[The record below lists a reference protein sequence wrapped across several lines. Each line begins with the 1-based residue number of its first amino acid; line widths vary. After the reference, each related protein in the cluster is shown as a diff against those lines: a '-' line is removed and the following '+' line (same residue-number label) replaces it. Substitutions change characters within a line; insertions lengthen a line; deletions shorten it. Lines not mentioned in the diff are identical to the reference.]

1 MLLFLGRCEACQ
13 LTLSTDVS
21 GIIDNTIRT
30 TTGIELSF
38 VVAFTNQSH
47 NGFTFEINGEI
58 KNPNF
63 PCTTVRDTTDL
74 TMTLKVYYY
83 CTARVP
89 GNYSIVSYV
98 TFCNIDYHSQITYTV
113 IAENGKKIP
122 GMYVCIYV
130 CVPIAILVTSSTS
143 DLSMSSTSNSVLWP
157 TSTASA
163 SQPTS
168 SSAVSSSAIMPTAV
182 LPTNSSVLPTET
194 ADDGVID
201 PTENQNEGKNFKLKN

>member
-1 MLLFLGRCEACQ
+1 MLLFLGNCKACQ
-13 LTLSTDVS
+13 LTLSTNVS

-30 TTGIELSF
+30 TTGIEISF

-63 PCTTVRDTTDL
+63 PCTKVRDTTDL

-98 TFCNIDYHSQITYTV
+98 TFCNIDYYSQITYTV

-122 GMYVCIYV
+122 GIYVCIYV

-157 TSTASA
+157 
-163 SQPTS
+163 QPTS
-168 SSAVSSSAIMPTAV
+168 SSVVLSSAIMLTAV
-182 LPTNSSVLPTET
+182 LPTNTSVLPTKT

-201 PTENQNEGKNFKLKN
+201 PTKNQDEGKLKIKCQMFIAGVH